1 MPTPRTLIA
10 AFTVAASAALAVL
23 VAPGS
28 AAAAN
33 TVETAYDLPGPFTT
47 TTGTATDGLG
57 NTYAVYRPAS
67 YPALGF
73 ASPILTWGNGTNA
86 TPGQYSTLLTRMA
99 SYGFTVIAS
108 TLTNTGSGNE
118 IDDGATYL
126 VAQDGTAGSVYA
138 GHLDT
143 GRVGAFGHS
152 QGATGAVN
160 AATHHPARYTT
171 VLTFSLPAQVW
182 AGTNPD
188 CPTAAACTPHPDQ
201 LACPAFL
208 ISTHGVLDAIIASP
222 ATETA
227 YYRSVPGPAS
237 LGLVARWAD
246 HNTIQDSG
254 EPGAELG
261 YATAWFL
268 YRLRGNTTAGTAFT
282 GTNPELPGN
291 PAWPGSL
298 TR

>member
-1 MPTPRTLIA
+1 MITRRVLTAVFAVVATAML
-10 AFTVAASAALAVL
+10 TVV
-23 VAPGS
+23 VAPAG
-28 AAAAN
+28 AAAAD
-33 TVETAYDLPGPFTT
+33 TVETAYDVPGPYQT

-57 NTYAVYRPAS
+57 NSYAVYRPAD
-67 YPALGF
+67 YTALGF

-118 IDDGATYL
+118 IDDGARWL
-126 VAQDGTAGSVYA
+126 VAQDSTAGSVYA
-138 GHLDT
+138 GHLDPS
-143 GRVGAFGHS
+143 RVGAFGHS

-160 AATHHPARYTT
+160 AATHDPSLYAA
-171 VLTFSLPAQVW
+171 VLTFSLPAQSLS
-182 AGTNPD
+182 GSNPD

-201 LACPAFL
+201 LKAPAFL
-208 ISTHGVLDAIIASP
+208 ISTHGLEDLLIASP

-227 YYRSVPGPAS
+227 YYDSVPGSAS
-237 LGLVARWAD
+237 LGIVAKGAD

-254 EPGAELG
+254 DPDAELG
-261 YATAWFL
+261 YATAWFQ
-268 YRLRGNTTAGTAFT
+268 YRLRGDAAAGAAFT
-282 GTNPELPGN
+282 GASPELPGN
-291 PAWPGSL
+291 ANWPGSL